1 MGSFDMKMLRLAGL
15 GIGAKIGL
23 IMGLMALPLG
33 LMTYLFIA
41 QARKDVDFAALEV
54 AGAKALVPVWN
65 GAVLATSPDQRPAA
79 MATAGKEI
87 AEAIPSLE
95 DQFKAGAAAKSFVD
109 TLAGSASLEDRV
121 AAAKTAIQK
130 IGDASNLTLD
140 PDVDSYYVMDVV
152 TVRMPELIAALAD
165 LRGAIQPFIGA
176 DAKPT
181 TQQFVALVRA
191 AARVDVADDPV
202 ESSMKSA
209 FGGNADGSLEK
220 ALGGKFATFVKLSNE
235 FDAIAGEVVSD
246 FAKGAPTAAKAAA
259 LLKAETTLHAFSAEL
274 WPAANNELLRLLNAR
289 IDGLTSN
296 AVTKLAMAGACLLVI
311 AFLGFLMAR
320 QLRRSIGDLVDA
332 LQRFRRNDYSFEV
345 PHADL
350 PNETGEIARAL
361 RRFQDLGSQQ
371 ALTMAAL
378 DGSSTMLMIT
388 DPEEKVVFMSGAVL
402 KLFMELE
409 PTFRGARHDFSVEKM
424 YGEHIDYFDRNANLS
439 RELIVDDGKVRKVKL
454 KVDGRTIL
462 VDMSY
467 IYSATTGARLG
478 HTLIWHEM
486 TGELEAQVEVAQVVA
501 AAGEGDFS
509 KRLDLAN
516 KTGFVKEIAT
526 GLNRISETVDNA
538 VSDFAS
544 VMQSLADGDLT
555 QRVTNDYRGVLGQLK
570 SSIDET
576 IDRLAETV
584 VTIQTTTVEATAAAT
599 EIATGADDLARRT
612 EEQASS
618 LVETASTADLLASSV
633 KDGAGSSREAMD
645 LADGAQR
652 IAETGG
658 SIVTQ
663 AVEAMTRIEQASQKI
678 SDITSVI
685 DDIAFQTNL
694 LALNAAVEAAR
705 AGEAGKGFAV
715 VASEVRTLAQRSSEA
730 AKDITGL
737 ITTSTAEVAQGVKLV
752 RSAGEVLG
760 KIVGASKQVSGTVT
774 RIAESTKEQASGIGE
789 MTKAIAHMD
798 EMTQQNA
805 ALAEESA
812 ASAQTMSQQIRR
824 LNDLVA
830 AFRTSAGHVGAL
842 LESNRVAAGGSHRP
856 APAARPVA
864 RPVAPAPKA
873 SAPAPKPAAQAHKPA
888 AQAHK
893 PAAPAPRPAPA
904 ARPAVTSEPERLR
917 RLAQEA
923 FADAPPRPKA
933 EPARAPAKPAAS
945 ASLSAGAGWEEF

>member
-1 MGSFDMKMLRLAGL
+1 
-15 GIGAKIGL
+15 
-23 IMGLMALPLG
+23 MAIPLG

-54 AGAKALVPVWN
+54 AGSKALIGIWN
-65 GAVLATSPDQRPAA
+65 GAVLATAPDQRPAA
-79 MATAGKEI
+79 MATLAKDI
-87 AEAIPSLE
+87 AETVPSLE
-95 DQFKAGAAAKSFVD
+95 DQFKAGAAAKAFSQ
-109 TLAGSASLEDRV
+109 TLAGSASVEDRV
-121 AAAKTAIQK
+121 AAYKTAIQK
-130 IGDASNLTLD
+130 VSDASNLTLD

-152 TVRMPELIAALAD
+152 TVRMPELVAALAD
-165 LRGAIQPFIGA
+165 LRSAAQPFVGTA
-176 DAKPT
+176 TKPT
-181 TQQFVALVRA
+181 PEQFVALVRSV
-191 AARVDVADDPV
+191 ARVDGADDPV
-202 ESSMKSA
+202 ESSLKSA

-220 ALGGKFATFVKLSNE
+220 ALGSRFATFVKMANE
-235 FDAIAGEVVSD
+235 LDAIASEVVAD
-246 FAKGAPTAAKAAA
+246 FAKGAPTAAKVTQ
-259 LLKAETTLHAFSAEL
+259 LLKAEAALHAFSAEL
-274 WPAANNELLRLLNAR
+274 WPAANGELLRLLDTR
-289 IDGLTSN
+289 IDALTSN
-296 AVTKLAMAGACLLVI
+296 AVTKLAIAGACLLVI

-320 QLRRSIGDLVDA
+320 QLRRSIGDLVEA
-332 LQRFRRNDYSFEV
+332 LQRFRRNDYGFVV

-378 DGSSTMLMIT
+378 DGSSTLLMIT
-388 DPEEKVVFMSGAVL
+388 DPEEKVVFMSGAL
-402 KLFMELE
+402 LNLFMQLE
-409 PTFRGARHDFSVEKM
+409 PTFRAARHDFSVEKM
-424 YGEHIDYFDRNANLS
+424 FGEHIDYYDRNANLA
-439 RELIVDDGKVRKVKL
+439 RELIIDDGKVRKVKL

-467 IYSATTGARLG
+467 IYSATTGERLG
-478 HTLIWHEM
+478 HTLLWHEM
-486 TGELEAQVEVAQVVA
+486 TGELEAQVEVSQVVA
-501 AAGEGDFS
+501 AAAEGDFT

-516 KTGFVKEIAT
+516 KSGFVKEIAT

-538 VSDFAS
+538 VRDFAH
-544 VMQSLADGDLT
+544 VMQALADGDLT
-555 QRVTNDYRGVLGQLK
+555 RRVTNDYRGVLGQLRT
-570 SSIDET
+570 SIDET
-576 IDRLAETV
+576 IDRLSETV

-618 LVETASTADLLASSV
+618 LVQTASTADLLASSV
-633 KDGAGSSREAMD
+633 KEGASSSREAME
-645 LADGAQR
+645 LASGAQR

-730 AKDITGL
+730 AKDITSL

-760 KIVGASKQVSGTVT
+760 KIVGASNQVSGTVT
-774 RIAESTKEQASGIGE
+774 RIAESTNEQASGIGE

-824 LNDLVA
+824 LNELVA
-830 AFRTSAGHVGAL
+830 AFRTSASHVGTM
-842 LESNRVAAGGSHRP
+842 LEAARP
-856 APAARPVA
+856 AAAVSQRAAPAARP
-864 RPVAPAPKA
+864 
-873 SAPAPKPAAQAHKPA
+873 
-888 AQAHK
+888 
-893 PAAPAPRPAPA
+893 
-904 ARPAVTSEPERLR
+904 
-917 RLAQEA
+917 
-923 FADAPPRPKA
+923 
-933 EPARAPAKPAAS
+933 
-945 ASLSAGAGWEEF
+945 